1 MHSRILIAGLLSSM
15 MLVPALAQT
24 DRPAPARTETTTT
37 AKSTGSMWRGSKLI
51 GVDVYNEQN
60 EKIGDIDEILLDHSG
75 KVAGVVIGVGGFL
88 GIGERKIMVEMT
100 KLRFVDEPARTT
112 ATRTTTPGTGD
123 RPATQT
129 TTTARSDDRKWY
141 PDHAVLIGAGNK
153 DQIKS
158 LPEFMFD

>member
-1 MHSRILIAGLLSSM
+1 MHSKIVIAGLLASM

-37 AKSTGSMWRGSKLI
+37 TKPQGTMWRGSKLI

-60 EKIGDIDEILLDHSG
+60 EKIGDIDEILLDASG
-75 KVAGVVIGVGGFL
+75 KVASVVIGVGGFL
-88 GIGERKIMVEMT
+88 GIGERNIMVDMT
-100 KLRFVDEPARTT
+100 KLKFVDEPARTT
-112 ATRTTTPGTGD
+112 ATRTTTTGTGD

-129 TTTARSDDRKWY
+129 TTTARNNDRKWY

-153 DQIKS
+153 DQIKN
-158 LPEFMFD
+158 LPEFKYD

>member
-1 MHSRILIAGLLSSM
+1 MQSKIWMAGLLASM
-15 MLVPALAQT
+15 MLAPALAQT
-24 DRPAPARTETTTT
+24 DRPAPARAETTTT
-37 AKSTGSMWRGSKLI
+37 AKSPGTMWRGSKLI

-100 KLRFVDEPARTT
+100 KLKFVDEPARTT
-112 ATRTTTPGTGD
+112 ATRTTTTGTGD

-129 TTTARSDDRKWY
+129 TTTARNEDRKWY

-158 LPEFMFD
+158 LPEFKYD